1 MTPPTNTRQTDSR
14 YPTYFQGMDGRTEM
28 NESRRALLKTGIKSA
43 AAVAAAQCFDAWR
56 APLTVWG
63 ATDSARQPKL
73 YFPTAPR
80 DRLAVTSYPFRAY
93 IDAPGNRDRD
103 PGKPG
108 MTLLE
113 FPAQMI
119 EKFGIYNINPVIEHF
134 ASTEPAYL
142 DSLREAVW
150 EAGSHFVDLGLNGGH
165 FYDPDAGERAKAVAG
180 GKKGVDAA
188 LGVGSPSVR
197 QHVDGRHGT
206 EPNVELAAD
215 SLGRLADYGSQRNI
229 VINLENDD
237 IVTENPFFLVEV
249 IEKVNNPYLRALP
262 DFGNSI
268 RDHNQEYNERA
279 LRKMFGHAFN
289 MSHVKEY
296 VRGQDGRE
304 YHINLA
310 DIFSIARA
318 SHYQGYFS
326 MEYDSG
332 SGDPYKGTQ
341 ELVDKTLKYL
351 SSST

>member
-1 MTPPTNTRQTDSR
+1 
-14 YPTYFQGMDGRTEM
+14 MDGDAEM
-28 NESRRALLKTGIKSA
+28 NESRRALLKAGIQSA
-43 AAVAAAQCFDAWR
+43 AAVAAAQCFEAWR
-56 APLTVWG
+56 TPLAVLG
-63 ATDSARQPKL
+63 ATESARQPKL
-73 YFPTAPR
+73 CFPTAPR

-93 IDAPGNRDRD
+93 IDAPGNRGRD
-103 PGKPG
+103 PDKPG

-113 FPAQMI
+113 FPRQMI
-119 EKFGIYNINPVIEHF
+119 ERFGIYNINPVIEHF
-134 ASTEPAYL
+134 ASTDAAYL

-165 FYDPDAGERAKAVAG
+165 FYDPDADERAKAVAG
-180 GKKGVDAA
+180 GKKGVDVA

-206 EPNVELAAD
+206 QPNVELAAE
-215 SLGRLADYGSQRNI
+215 SLGRLADYGSHRNI

-237 IVTENPFFLVEV
+237 IVTENPFFLVQV
-249 IEKVNNPYLRALP
+249 IEKVDNPYLRALP

-268 RDHNQEYNERA
+268 REHGQEYNERA
-279 LRKMFGHAFN
+279 LRKMFAHAFN

-296 VRGQDGRE
+296 VREDSGKED
-304 YHINLA
+304 HINLA

-332 SGDPYKGTQ
+332 SGDPYQGTQ
-341 ELVDKTLKYL
+341 NLVDMTLKYL
-351 SSST
+351 SSSS